1 MKKILYSLLGL
12 FMLLIPTLSA
22 NAATLNISLS
32 QSNSKIVVGNYIT
45 YTVRLSSSSAIGGT
59 RYSFTY
65 DSSKLT
71 LISGTPNGLSYDFH
85 GTEKSITYTIK
96 FKAKASGNTTV
107 NFVLNEAI
115 DWDGNNFSYNKTT
128 SKTTQI
134 ITQKELEASYSK
146 NN

>member
-1 MKKILYSLLGL
+1 MKKILYSLIGL

-85 GTEKSITYTIK
+85 GTEKSMNMY
-96 FKAKASGNTTV
+96 
-107 NFVLNEAI
+107 LNRRLLSI
-115 DWDGNNFSYNKTT
+115 RLFWWVK
-128 SKTTQI
+128 I
-134 ITQKELEASYSK
+134 
-146 NN
+146 